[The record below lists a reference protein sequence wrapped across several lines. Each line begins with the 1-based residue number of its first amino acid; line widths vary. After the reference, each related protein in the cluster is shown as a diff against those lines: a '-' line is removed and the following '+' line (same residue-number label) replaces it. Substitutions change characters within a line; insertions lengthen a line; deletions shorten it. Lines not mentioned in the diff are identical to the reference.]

1 MSSSSPDSGSS
12 SKVTVA
18 CLASYYKGAEFMQ
31 ECRRQGARVLL
42 VTSHSLEHA
51 AWPRESIDEIFYVP
65 DVDKTWNINDV
76 MLGLSH
82 VAKTE
87 NIDRIV
93 ALDEFDV
100 ETAAI
105 LREHMRVPG
114 MGQTSARYF
123 RDKLA
128 MRTRAAFE
136 GLPVPPFI
144 HVLNH
149 RKLNDFMER
158 IPPPWILKPRSIAGS
173 IGMKKLHSSAR
184 VLGGGEQ
191 SGRSAI
197 VLFAGAVCA
206 RRHLSR

>member
-1 MSSSSPDSGSS
+1 MSSSSSGSAAS

-18 CLASYYKGAEFMQ
+18 CLASYYKGEEFMQ

-42 VTSHSLEHA
+42 ITSHSLENA

-65 DVDKTWNINDV
+65 DVDKAWNINDV

-87 NIDRIV
+87 SIDRIV

-105 LREHMRVPG
+105 LREHLRVPG
-114 MGQTSARYF
+114 MGQTTARYF

-128 MRTRAAFE
+128 MRTRAAAE
-136 GLPVPPFI
+136 GLLFRP
-144 HVLNH
+144 
-149 RKLNDFMER
+149 
-158 IPPPWILKPRSIAGS
+158 
-173 IGMKKLHSSAR
+173 SST
-184 VLGGGEQ
+184 
-191 SGRSAI
+191 
-197 VLFAGAVCA
+197 F
-206 RRHLSR
+206 

>member
-1 MSSSSPDSGSS
+1 MSSSSGPEAGPN
-12 SKVTVA
+12 VTMV
-18 CLASYYKGAEFMQ
+18 CLASYFKGEEFIR
-31 ECRRQGARVLL
+31 ECKRQGCRVLL

-51 AWPRESIDEIFYVP
+51 AWPRESIDEFFYVP

-105 LREHMRVPG
+105 LREHLRVAG
-114 MGQTSARYF
+114 MGQTTARYF

-128 MRTRAAFE
+128 MRTRAASE
-136 GLPVPPFI
+136 GLPVPAFI

-158 IPPPWILKPRSIAGS
+158 VPSPWVLKPRSIAGS
-173 IGMKKLHSSAR
+173 IGMK
-184 VLGGGEQ
+184 
-191 SGRSAI
+191 
-197 VLFAGAVCA
+197 
-206 RRHLSR
+206 